1 MKLMAL
7 LETSYMELV
16 EDKRLLA
23 LIRWLM
29 TEGEVRPNGA
39 LKRPRSLPLVVK
51 TSPPCRRHAN
61 LDNN

>member
-23 LIRWLM
+23 LIRRLM
-29 TEGEVRPNGA
+29 TEGEVRPNGV
-39 LKRPRSLPLVVK
+39 LKRTTFLAVGGKSQSTMPL
-51 TSPPCRRHAN
+51 SCQ
-61 LDNN
+61 LGQ

>member
-16 EDKRLLA
+16 EDKRLPA

-29 TEGEVRPNGA
+29 TEREVRPNGV
-39 LKRPRSLPLVVK
+39 LNEPRSLPLVVK
-51 TSPPCRRHAN
+51 TSPPCRCHAN

>member
-29 TEGEVRPNGA
+29 TEGEVRPNGV
-39 LKRPRSLPLVVK
+39 LKRTTFLAVGGKSQSTMPL
-51 TSPPCRRHAN
+51 SCQ
-61 LDNN
+61 LGQ